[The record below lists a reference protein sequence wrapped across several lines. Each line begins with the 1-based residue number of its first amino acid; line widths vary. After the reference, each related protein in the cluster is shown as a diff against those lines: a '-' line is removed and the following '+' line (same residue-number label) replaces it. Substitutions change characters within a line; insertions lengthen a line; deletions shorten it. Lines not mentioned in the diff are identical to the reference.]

1 MGLYRKLTLYE
12 LLIKERLI
20 LLDKYPFFGY
30 LALCLELVE
39 TPELP
44 IPTMAT
50 DGKHLFFHP
59 DFVKNTSSGQ
69 LRGTIAH
76 ELLHCAFQHLW
87 RRGKREKMKWNYATD
102 FAINLIVTKEG
113 LEIPPNFLLDKK
125 YEGMSAE
132 KIYDLLPDPKTIKG
146 DLVCS
151 HDSWP
156 EKPDKNKEVE
166 QQLKD
171 SPEKSGNKD
180 KKEINPSSS
189 SNENMEERWKDRL
202 LKAAHEAR
210 KRGNL
215 PGQVKSMIDD
225 LIEPKLD
232 WKIILRDKVIST
244 VKNDFRF
251 FPPAKKYL
259 WQGIYLP
266 SSHGE
271 RLEVAIGVD
280 TSGSVD
286 KKQFQEFMAKMRGI
300 TEQFEDYILHI
311 FMCDTRVHDYIV
323 IDSQSNW
330 PKSFPKHD
338 GGTSFGP
345 VVDSIAQKDLMI
357 SALVYLTDGEGSF
370 PDREPEYPVIW
381 ILNKDSAVPWGT
393 KIVM

>member
-1 MGLYRKLTLYE
+1 MGLYRKLTLHE
-12 LLIKERLI
+12 LIVKERLI

-50 DGKHLFFHP
+50 DGKHLFFDP
-59 DFVKNTSSGQ
+59 DFVKNTPPGQ
-69 LRGTIAH
+69 LRGIIAH
-76 ELLHCAFQHLW
+76 EVLHCALQHLW
-87 RRGKREKMKWNYATD
+87 RIGKREKMKWNYATD
-102 FAINLIVTKEG
+102 FAINLIVTREG
-113 LEIPPNFLLDKK
+113 LELPPGVLLDKK

-132 KIYDLLPDPKTIKG
+132 RIYDLLPDLKTIKG
-146 DLVCS
+146 DLICS
-151 HDSWP
+151 HDNWP
-156 EKPDKNKEVE
+156 GKSDKRKKI
-166 QQLKD
+166 QQPQD
-171 SPEKSGNKD
+171 
-180 KKEINPSSS
+180 SSS
-189 SNENMEERWKDRL
+189 DKNMEEKWKDRL

-215 PGQVKSMIDD
+215 PGEVKSMIDD

-232 WKIILRDKVIST
+232 WKTILRDKVVSS

-266 SSHGE
+266 SSYGE
-271 RLEVAIGVD
+271 RLEIAIGVD

-286 KKQFQEFMAKMRGI
+286 KKQFQEFMAEMRGI

-323 IDSQSNW
+323 IDSQSDW

-345 VVDSIAQKDLMI
+345 VIDLIAQKDLTI
-357 SALVYLTDGEGSF
+357 SALVYLTDGDGHF

-381 ILNKDSAVPWGT
+381 ILNKDGTVPWGT